1 MVTTPN
7 ATAAR
12 RQKRRCV
19 ADGLYGSFPDDAL
32 LAIEAV
38 SEIETRDLS
47 PTDRCFVD
55 ETSLAKAL
63 EAYTAYVD
71 DASPVAEAER
81 IRLRHRRGWPADEW
95 CFGEGVDWQ
104 TAFARYG
111 VAGTTAE
118 VSDGLE
124 MSPPRSRLL
133 SFLTWSQSPLFP
145 HDATLVSYHFRTTLG
160 YSAAFSQETSKTAP
174 SSSPSGCPARQT
186 SGSPSGS
193 PSSGVSSSLR
203 A

>member
-145 HDATLVSYHFRTTLG
+145 HDATLVSYHFADARLLRRFLAGDVEDGAVVLALGMSSTTNLG
-160 YSAAFSQETSKTAP
+160 KSVGKSVVRRE
-174 SSSPSGCPARQT
+174 
-186 SGSPSGS
+186 
-193 PSSGVSSSLR
+193 
-203 A
+203 